1 MDFLIINSD
10 YLKCQNNC
18 GILSNRN
25 SITMRR
31 SILTFAFTI
40 STALG
45 AFAQNIY
52 QYTADIANIKNDQ
65 VAITLNTPT
74 ITQQEVVFSFP
85 KAIPGSYARK
95 DYGRFIIDLEA
106 FDKAGKKLKLNKL
119 NDNQYSISNATTLD
133 KISYRVKDTWDEKHP
148 DFIFQPGGS
157 NIEAGV
163 NVVMNNHAFY
173 GYFEG
178 MADLPFEIAITR
190 PADFYGATHLDV
202 NRTAAQ
208 KDVIKAKNY
217 VYLADNPIIYAKP
230 DTTSFYE
237 GKSKIN
243 IAVFSATG
251 KVKSAQVAAY
261 LKPISAAL
269 NKFFNGLP
277 VSSYQ
282 FLYYFEDPAK
292 ALADRSK
299 GEGGYGALEHNY
311 SSLYYL
317 PEMTLESR
325 LKSMVYDVSMHEF
338 LHIQTPLNLHSNE
351 IEHFNFTAPVMS
363 QHLWLYEGITEYFA
377 QLVQVQNGLT
387 NEKQFF
393 AKMREKMN
401 EADEFG
407 DFSMTEMS
415 KRVMEDSFQKKY
427 SSVYSRG
434 ALLGLMLDLDIR
446 EKTGGKKDLKQV
458 IAELSKKYGPN
469 RPFDDNKLFD
479 EFVAASHPGVKD
491 FLDKYIVGPNA
502 IPYQEYFSKIGYEY
516 APTKDVQAYY
526 PGKMGLRYDEPTK
539 SFLFTGVEANPL
551 GIAENDVFKAIDGV
565 AVSGANIDEIW
576 GTYFKENTQHP
587 SVSFTVVRKGEQK
600 TLSGRIL
607 EGQFKTKHYLEPMP
621 AASAQQK
628 QLLSALIGK

>member
-1 MDFLIINSD
+1 M
-10 YLKCQNNC
+10 
-18 GILSNRN
+18 
-25 SITMRR
+25 R
-31 SILTFAFTI
+31 SILTFALI
-40 STALG
+40 IAGALA
-45 AFAQNIY
+45 AFAQNSY
-52 QYTADIANIKNDQ
+52 QYAVDIANIKNDA
-65 VAITLNTPT
+65 VAITLKTPAVKE
-74 ITQQEVVFSFP
+74 QEVTFSFP

-95 DYGRFIIDLEA
+95 DYGRFIADFEA
-106 FDKAGKKLKLNKL
+106 FDKSGKKLKITKL

-133 KISYRVKDTWDEKHP
+133 KISYKVNDTWDEKHT

-178 MADLPFEIAITR
+178 MADMPFELMITK

-202 NRTAAQ
+202 SRTSPQ
-208 KDVIKAKNY
+208 TDIIKAKNF

-230 DTTSFYE
+230 DTTSFYA

-243 IAVFSATG
+243 VAVFSATG

-282 FLYYFEDPAK
+282 FLYYFEAPEK

-317 PEMTLESR
+317 PEITLESR

-351 IEHFNFTAPVMS
+351 IEYFNFTAPVMS

-415 KRVMEDSFQKKY
+415 KRVMEDGFQKKY
-427 SSVYSRG
+427 NSVYSRG
-434 ALLGLMLDLDIR
+434 ALLGLMLDIDIR

-491 FLDKYIVGPNA
+491 FLDKYIAGANPM
-502 IPYQEYFSKIGYEY
+502 PYREYLSKIGYEY
-516 APTKDVQAYY
+516 APTKNVQAYY

-539 SFLFTGVEANPL
+539 LLIFNGVEANPL
-551 GIAENDVFKAIDGV
+551 GIAENDVFKAVDGV
-565 AVSGANIDEIW
+565 AVTGNNIDEIW
-576 GTYFKENTQHP
+576 ETYFQQNTQHP
-587 SVSFTVVRKGEQK
+587 SVSFTVVRKGEEK
-600 TLSGRIL
+600 TLAGKIL
-607 EGQFKTKHYLEPMP
+607 EGQFKEKHYLEAMP
-621 AASAQQK
+621 AATAPQK
-628 QLLSALIGK
+628 ELLSRVLGK